1 MAAFFNGLRTLL
13 ISRRRSKEKSTSQGD
28 KALSA
33 SEIKFGTVETGD
45 DDLMASF
52 EALTRLG
59 ERLDGPY
66 RLAAAYL
73 RNRLEVTP
81 SARLRRRDALYLELR
96 RRWYSDA
103 SNNKAAAAISQEL
116 MRYEASA
123 WRRRECQFSEPPV
136 GAIGTARELFWRILK
151 ESDGGAVG
159 RARLRQLFDAAPI
172 VTNRRLPI
180 NRRSALQLGLDT
192 RGERNA
198 LNASPNFELIVRQL
212 PGFQVAASKA
222 HAEEIAA
229 RQTHI
234 DEIAKLDSAAAK
246 AWPRQEKQ
254 KAESLGKSNDAHRA
268 WQLALA
274 EHQRVLADVTSE
286 RFAYERE
293 RNEHEAALTSGV
305 WPEIDG
311 FLEQCD
317 REIERTLAARAVRGF
332 NVKGKHL
339 EFANGRSVG
348 ERAGAIRASMRE
360 ADRLKLIAD
369 RRQIPDAIA
378 KIAEGW
384 PRVRDPSP
392 PEAAA

>member
-1 MAAFFNGLRTLL
+1 M
-13 ISRRRSKEKSTSQGD
+13 EV
-28 KALSA
+28 
-33 SEIKFGTVETGD
+33 KFGTLETGD

-52 EALTRLG
+52 EALARLG

-66 RLAAAYL
+66 RRAAAYL
-73 RNRLEVTP
+73 GHLLEATA

-116 MRYEASA
+116 MRFEATA
-123 WRRRECQFSEPPV
+123 WRRRECQFSQPPV
-136 GAIGTARELFWRILK
+136 GAIGTAREFFWRILK

-159 RARLRQLFDAAPI
+159 PARLRQLFDAAPI

-246 AWPRQEKQ
+246 AYPRQEKQ

-274 EHQRVLADVTSE
+274 EHQRVCADVTAE
-286 RFAYERE
+286 RLVYERE
-293 RNEHEAALTSGV
+293 RNAHEAALIVGD
-305 WPEIDG
+305 WPEISAFFDT
-311 FLEQCD
+311 CD
-317 REIERTLAARAVRGF
+317 REIARA
-332 NVKGKHL
+332 KGAHVAMEQSPRNPATGQVTRIL
-339 EFANGRSVG
+339 VANGGSVSA
-348 ERAGAIRASMRE
+348 RIKAIYASMR
-360 ADRLKLIAD
+360 AAPQLKMIAD
-369 RRQIPDAIA
+369 RRQLPAAIA
-378 KIAEGW
+378 KIVESW
-384 PRVRDPSP
+384 PAVQQPQA
-392 PEAAA
+392 PEDLPRSEPR